1 MAPAFAE
8 KAPVQEA
15 SMEESNVFKST
26 VGGSPAQTDLANQIS
41 AYRKM
46 IEKEQEEIT
55 QLKQQVQK
63 KTVSQSSA
71 SSGTASGTPAGGQVN
86 WEDNSASSGGK
97 FKFIHLIIVSIV
109 FLLLGSYLAKVPL
122 SAASVHPESNDEQL

>member
-1 MAPAFAE
+1 M
-8 KAPVQEA
+8 
-15 SMEESNVFKST
+15 FKST
-26 VGGSPAQTDLANQIS
+26 VGGSPAQTDMANQIS

-46 IEKEQEEIT
+46 IEKEQEEIN

-71 SSGTASGTPAGGQVN
+71 SATPSGTPAGGQIN

-97 FKFIHLIIVSIV
+97 FKFIHLIIMSIV

-122 SAASVHPESNDEQL
+122 TTASVHPESTTESNDEQL